1 MAIVGIDLGTTN
13 SLVSVWQDSA
23 CTLIPNNLG
32 EYLTPSVIGMDENGE
47 ILVGKTAKERL
58 ISHPEYTVSS
68 FKRFMGTEKTYLLG
82 KKVFSP
88 SDLSSF
94 VLKQLKEDA
103 EKFLGEPVREAV
115 VSVPAYFNDFQRNA
129 TKIAGELAGLKVER
143 IVNEP
148 SAAALA
154 YRFGKTEED
163 ATFLVFDFGG
173 GTLDISIVDAFDNVI
188 EIVAVAGDNRLGGD
202 DFNQAIAERFL
213 ILHNLDEG
221 VLSKE
226 ERASLLK
233 ESEKLKIALSSRN
246 EADMEMVIRGNI
258 YRMQLDGKGLLNVA
272 APILER
278 IGIPLKRAMDD
289 SGYGWED
296 IDEII
301 MVGGSAKMP
310 VIQNY
315 LQFLSGKK
323 PLCAID
329 PNVAV
334 AVGVGMYAGIKERME
349 AVKDVLL
356 TDICPFT
363 LGTEVVQD
371 DRSAPPV
378 MSPIIERNSVLPISR
393 VSRCYT
399 ANPFQ
404 TSCTITVLQG
414 EHRLAEQNLCLGRI
428 EVEVPPGETE
438 MDREAIDVRYTYDI
452 NGILEIDVTVVS
464 TQETTSKVIVN
475 KAIQLSEAEIEQ
487 RRQELQKLKIHPRD
501 KEKNRLLLARGDR
514 IFEENTGEV
523 RKYVGQF
530 LGEFTAALNTQ
541 DDRTIEKSYVRT
553 SELLDIIDNSP
564 KNSVILRV
572 EKYLYDEWRRSQ

>member
-1 MAIVGIDLGTTN
+1 
-13 SLVSVWQDSA
+13 
-23 CTLIPNNLG
+23 
-32 EYLTPSVIGMDENGE
+32 
-47 ILVGKTAKERL
+47 
-58 ISHPEYTVSS
+58 
-68 FKRFMGTEKTYLLG
+68 
-82 KKVFSP
+82 
-88 SDLSSF
+88 
-94 VLKQLKEDA
+94 
-103 EKFLGEPVREAV
+103 
-115 VSVPAYFNDFQRNA
+115 
-129 TKIAGELAGLKVER
+129 
-143 IVNEP
+143 
-148 SAAALA
+148 
-154 YRFGKTEED
+154 
-163 ATFLVFDFGG
+163 
-173 GTLDISIVDAFDNVI
+173 
-188 EIVAVAGDNRLGGD
+188 
-202 DFNQAIAERFL
+202 
-213 ILHNLDEG
+213 
-221 VLSKE
+221 
-226 ERASLLK
+226 
-233 ESEKLKIALSSRN
+233 
-246 EADMEMVIRGNI
+246 
-258 YRMQLDGKGLLNVA
+258 
-272 APILER
+272 
-278 IGIPLKRAMDD
+278 
-289 SGYGWED
+289 
-296 IDEII
+296 
-301 MVGGSAKMP
+301 
-310 VIQNY
+310 
-315 LQFLSGKK
+315 
-323 PLCAID
+323 
-329 PNVAV
+329 
-334 AVGVGMYAGIKERME
+334 
-349 AVKDVLL
+349 
-356 TDICPFT
+356 
-363 LGTEVVQD
+363 
-371 DRSAPPV
+371 

-553 SELLDIIDNSP
+553 SELFDIIDNSP